1 MIEAARMELVEQMIL
16 SPRVGWPLRLLMVI
30 CYAMSRSAALVRD
43 KEVDN
48 RKAKSHD
55 ENDQLVEDLRAKYR

>member
-1 MIEAARMELVEQMIL
+1 MIGAAGIEVVEQMTL

-30 CYAMSRSAALVRD
+30 CYAMSWSAALVGD

-55 ENDQLVEDLRAKYR
+55 ENDQLVEDLRTKYR